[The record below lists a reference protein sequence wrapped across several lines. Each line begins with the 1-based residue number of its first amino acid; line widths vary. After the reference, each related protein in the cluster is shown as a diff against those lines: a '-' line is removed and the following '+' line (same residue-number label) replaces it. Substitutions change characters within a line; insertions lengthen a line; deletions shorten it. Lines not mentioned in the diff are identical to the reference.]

1 MNIKELRSKTGLSQ
15 KDFGSRL
22 GLTSQSITKFEAGG
36 NLTASI
42 KKLICYEFAEF
53 LSEEERLLTSTKSE
67 VNFENTEVKVLRKE
81 NEALK
86 HQVALVK
93 DQEDYITVLKE
104 NITLLKE
111 QVQHYKEQLNIPD
124 NRSQTA

>member
-1 MNIKELRSKTGLSQ
+1 MNIKQLRSRTGLSQ

-36 NLTASI
+36 NITDSI
-42 KKLICYEFAEF
+42 KKLIRYEFAEY
-53 LSEEERLLTSTKSE
+53 LPEEERLSMAGNSE
-67 VNFENTEVKVLRKE
+67 VTVENKEVSILRKE

-86 HQVALVK
+86 QKLAMVK

-104 NITLLKE
+104 NIILLRE
-111 QVQHYKEQLNIPD
+111 QVQHYKERLNITD
-124 NRSQTA
+124 DRSKTA

>member
-36 NLTASI
+36 NITASI
-42 KKLICYEFAEF
+42 KKLIRYEFAEY
-53 LSEEERLLTSTKSE
+53 LPEEERLLISSNSQVTLKNNE
-67 VNFENTEVKVLRKE
+67 VIILRKE

-86 HQVALVK
+86 QQISMVK

-104 NITLLKE
+104 NILLLKE
-111 QVQHYKEQLNIPD
+111 QVQHYKDQLNITD
-124 NRSQTA
+124 DRSKTA